1 MSSPKISIVIP
12 VYNTEKFIDTCLE
25 SCITQ
30 TMKDIEMTALRITQC
45 PLQRTLQKMIPE

>member
-12 VYNTEKFIDTCLE
+12 VYNTEKFIATCLE

-30 TMKDIEMTALRITQC
+30 TLKDIEIVIVDDCGSDGAMLS
-45 PLQRTLQKMIPE
+45 